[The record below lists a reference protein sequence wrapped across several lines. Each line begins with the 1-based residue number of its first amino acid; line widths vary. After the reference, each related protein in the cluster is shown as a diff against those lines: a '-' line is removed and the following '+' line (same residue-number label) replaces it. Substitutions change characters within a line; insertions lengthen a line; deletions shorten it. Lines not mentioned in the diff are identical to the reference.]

1 MNDLIKNIDKIHT
14 TFLGEKRIRRNINVD
29 GNVLVFCQEIIQN
42 KQSKIILKGK
52 NYYVTS
58 DNIIITINKGSYTII
73 TAHQKWVN
81 YIYEIKRHVLFFLLS
96 KSML

>member
-14 TFLGEKRIRRNINVD
+14 TFLGEKRIRRNIKVD
-29 GNVLVFCQEIIQN
+29 GDVSLFCQEIIQN

-58 DNIIITINKGSYTII
+58 DNIIFTINKGSYIII
-73 TAHQKWVN
+73 TAHQK
-81 YIYEIKRHVLFFLLS
+81 
-96 KSML
+96 